1 MLLVPESTGKAAG
14 LGWRGG
20 LGERQG
26 VRLRVRA
33 AVIRGGQDELDAEL
47 REIPSEVGDSAYP
60 RRGDWG
66 TERLEDAETW
76 VDGDRSGGAEMVGGL
91 NDGGEASTD
100 CCRSAMAVQGPAGG
114 GGRAASALSPM
125 LVTSGSHGRET
136 G

>member
-1 MLLVPESTGKAAG
+1 MLVPESTGKAAG
-14 LGWRGG
+14 LGWRGR

-26 VRLRVRA
+26 VGLRVRA

-47 REIPSEVGDSAYP
+47 REIPSKVGDSAYP

-76 VDGDRSGGAEMVGGL
+76 VDGDRSKGAEMVGGL
-91 NDGGEASTD
+91 NDGSDASID
-100 CCRSAMAVQGPAGG
+100 CCRSAMTVQGPASG
-114 GGRAASALSPM
+114 GGRAALALSPM

-136 G
+136 E